1 MQPKRSM
8 LGTACVLAAGDFC
21 IATRSLALQREFEL
35 PIVQGI
41 SLDAARV
48 SKLGLVLM
56 RYIVEIN
63 AFPFQFNLI

>member
-1 MQPKRSM
+1 M
-8 LGTACVLAAGDFC
+8 LGTASVLAAGDFC

-48 SKLGLVLM
+48 SKLGLVPDALHC
-56 RYIVEIN
+56 RN
-63 AFPFQFNLI
+63 QCFSFSNLIPFK